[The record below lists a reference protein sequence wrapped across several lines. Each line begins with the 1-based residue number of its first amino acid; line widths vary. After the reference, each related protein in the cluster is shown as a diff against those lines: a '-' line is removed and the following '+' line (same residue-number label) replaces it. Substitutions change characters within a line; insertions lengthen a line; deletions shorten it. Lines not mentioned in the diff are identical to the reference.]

1 MSEIS
6 LNLLTFFGSL
16 FTIWAGSGLIV
27 SSIAKLSQKLH
38 LPAFIISF
46 VVLGILTSTPEIAVG
61 LSAISSGT
69 PSIFVGNLLGGIPVI
84 FLFIIPL
91 LAILGKGI
99 NLSHKLSQGSIL
111 LTLVACITPFLI
123 VIDSKVTN
131 NEGVFSILIYLVVVF
146 LLYKNNT
153 VNKEDLNLLRIKSY
167 SFIDILKVFGGTAI
181 VLFSSNIIVSRT
193 LYFSQIYNIA
203 PFYISLI
210 VLSIGTNLP
219 ELTIAIRSIIS
230 GRKDIAFGDYLGSS
244 SANAFLFGVFTLMT
258 SDSVL
263 KVDNF
268 LVMFVIVAFGLLIF
282 FHFSRT
288 KRSISPKEGFIL
300 LSIYLLFVIVELAP
314 RFINNN

>member
-6 LNLLTFFGSL
+6 LNLLTFLGSL

-131 NEGVFSILIYLVVVF
+131 NEGIFSILIYLVVVF

-153 VNKEDLNLLRIKSY
+153 VNKEDLNLFRIKSY

-268 LVMFVIVAFGLLIF
+268 LVMFIIVAFGLLLF